1 MNKSQI
7 AVYAG
12 TTAVDDPFGLLNRA
26 EQITFS
32 TTYPGGYYDSLNC
45 FIPCDPTTRLPFTY
59 LNTLIVRDGLTTIWR
74 GDIISI
80 TLVINANRS
89 GVEISAVGQLAYLK
103 YTSTV
108 RRWIDRRFSSQMAG
122 VWEYQTS
129 ATSEKCTPDQY
140 NRLMLTPKAV
150 AWTTGEYVAFK
161 YSTYNNS
168 EVKKLTFTYDLQDGT
183 QDNLWELNLYDQDA
197 GANVWSVTGTATGS
211 ATVTI
216 ASTSGLLWF
225 RLKSLA
231 NQTPP
236 ADGTIYGK
244 ITNLAV
250 FGTNPSGTIVTT
262 VADVIKAYCALLSY
276 TDYTHF
282 GTNTYDLTTAG
293 FVADDLTETF
303 LESIQ
308 RVMQFSAG
316 NDAYSFGFNDYGLP
330 YFEMQPVLTDYDY
343 IVNLAESNISGF
355 ELVLSADYGEIY
367 NEIFVRRTDE
377 DGKMHIVTS
386 GDDSGLRDDTSKTKY
401 RQRVYRAEAGTS
413 AQAGAVDVGK
423 QTLKAKKDLQYYV
436 RQPLVMHDTILSKN
450 GVRVPVAQVRAGRRI
465 RIENFST
472 DAGDALGAGLTF
484 LISRTEYNDDT
495 NSISI
500 SCGTPDDLA
509 LYLARREVMNN
520 RQL

>member
-32 TTYPGGYYDSLNC
+32 TTYPGGYYDSFNC

-122 VWEYQTS
+122 VWEYQTGVF
-129 ATSEKCTPDQY
+129 SEKCTPDQY
-140 NRLMLTPKAV
+140 NRLMFTPKAV
-150 AWTTGEYVAFK
+150 AWGNGDYVVMR
-161 YSTYNNS
+161 YSVYNNS
-168 EVKKLTFTYDLQDGT
+168 KVKRISFSYDFQEGAQVWEFDLYDYDNSAVLWGPLTASGTGT
-183 QDNLWELNLYDQDA
+183 QNITLTTTSNTLEFRY
-197 GANVWSVTGTATGS
+197 
-211 ATVTI
+211 
-216 ASTSGLLWF
+216 AS
-225 RLKSLA
+225 RA
-231 NQTPP
+231 AQTPP
-236 ADGTIYGK
+236 ADGSVYAK

-250 FGTNPSGTIVTT
+250 FGANPSGAAVTT

-377 DGKMHIVTS
+377 DGKMHIVT
-386 GDDSGLRDDTSKTKY
+386 GIDDSGLGNSTSKTKY

-436 RQPLVMHDTILSKN
+436 RQPLVMHDTILAKN